1 MKTKILAMYLPQYHT
16 FKENDEWWG
25 KGHTE
30 WVSCKA
36 SKSLY
41 KNHYQPRI
49 PLNKNYYDLSTVDEQ
64 IKQAELAKNIVY
76 MDFVIIIIGLMEN
89 TDAKAV
95 GKYVKYTRNKYSILY
110 FVG

>member
-64 IKQAELAKNIVY
+64 IKQAELAK
-76 MDFVIIIIGLMEN
+76 
-89 TDAKAV
+89 
-95 GKYVKYTRNKYSILY
+95 KYSIY
-110 FVG
+110 GFCYYHY

>member
-41 KNHYQPRI
+41 KNHYQQEFR
-49 PLNKNYYDLSTVDEQ
+49 
-64 IKQAELAKNIVY
+64 
-76 MDFVIIIIGLMEN
+76 
-89 TDAKAV
+89 
-95 GKYVKYTRNKYSILY
+95 
-110 FVG
+110 